1 MITPVLMPKL
11 GETDTVSFS
20 IEKWL
25 HREGDNVR
33 KGQSLLVVATD
44 KTSLEVEA
52 RVGGTLRRILFQEGE
67 SVTVGT
73 VIALIGPAKAV
84 IPKELC
90 VRKLAPAAT
99 STSLSKK
106 TSASQQSSAP
116 ATPAF

>member
-11 GETDTVSFS
+11 GETDTVSFT

-25 HREGDNVR
+25 HQEGDSVR
-33 KGQSLLVVATD
+33 KGQSLLRGATD

-67 SVTVGT
+67 NVTVGT
-73 VIALIGPAKAV
+73 PIALIGPAKSA

-90 VRKLAPAAT
+90 VRKLAPVESSMRSAVSLP
-99 STSLSKK
+99 STFTGSV
-106 TSASQQSSAP
+106 QSIA
-116 ATPAF
+116 